1 MYLMTRPANPHQH
14 RFTLPASR
22 LISLFVGSLLLI
34 SLNSSWA
41 EQSRGNK
48 SMPPEKIHVSADH
61 MQLNIETGYS
71 VYTGNVKI
79 SQGELVLTGDKVTLK
94 TDKEE
99 VQRMTVTGRPARYN
113 HVTEKGENIEAE
125 SNSMVYTAIENK
137 LVMKGNAKL
146 QQPDHKVTSQMI
158 TYDTL
163 KKIVIA
169 GKKDSTGST
178 STDTTGSPKDNSE
191 GSSRVNITL
200 TPKKKAS
207 DQGSK

>member
-1 MYLMTRPANPHQH
+1 MYLMTRPANSHQH

-41 EQSRGNK
+41 EKSRGSK

-71 VYTGNVKI
+71 VYTGNVRI
-79 SQGELVLTGDKVTLK
+79 SQGELVLTGDKVTIK
-94 TDKEE
+94 SDKEE
-99 VQRMTVTGRPARYN
+99 VERMTVTGRPARYN
-113 HVTEKGENIEAE
+113 HVTDEGETIEAE
-125 SNSMVYTAIENK
+125 SDTMIYTASK
-137 LVMKGNAKL
+137 HTLLMKGNAKI
-146 QQPDHKVTSQMI
+146 QQPDHKVTSQLI

-169 GKKDSTGST
+169 GAKDGKGSAGSGSKGGKK
-178 STDTTGSPKDNSE
+178 E
-191 GSSRVNITL
+191 GSRVNITL
-200 TPKKKAS
+200 TPKKTEDDAS
-207 DQGSK
+207 KR

>member
-1 MYLMTRPANPHQH
+1 MGCL
-14 RFTLPASR
+14 
-22 LISLFVGSLLLI
+22 LII

-41 EQSRGNK
+41 ETNSSGK
-48 SMPPEKIHVSADH
+48 GATLEKIHVSADH

-94 TDKEE
+94 SDKEE
-99 VQRMTVTGRPARYN
+99 IQRMTVTGKPARYN
-113 HVTEKGENIEAE
+113 HVTKKGETIEAE
-125 SNSMVYTAIENK
+125 SDSMVYTASENT

-146 QQPDHKVTSQMI
+146 QQPDHKVTSQLI

-169 GKKDSTGST
+169 GTKDSTDSASSGP
-178 STDTTGSPKDNSE
+178 TGGKKD
-191 GSSRVNITL
+191 GSRVNITL
-200 TPKKKAS
+200 TPKKKTSDDAS
-207 DQGSK
+207 NKR